1 MTPHFGK
8 PRLLSYVSLTNV
20 HSGLSFETS
29 STEGAILTFPEGA
42 IAREL
47 ANVSRFRQ
55 YIKANLEEW
64 YRYVNGPLGC
74 EAKNGEVRL
83 VTGCVKATSWGVA
96 TVTNLSSGQ
105 ETQYL
110 KYCSVEA
117 GGVTKAPIP
126 LYKWEYT
133 GLADAKVGPDLE
145 EIEHLK
151 RDDGSDMA
159 SGANY
164 QNQCLFISTLNPM
177 LGDDVFEKISRE
189 LESALTH
196 DSQQIQKGGSG
207 STTSN
212 PPNSGALAGSTGSQT
227 GGDSAIPPGSTFR
240 SSGAA
245 SQELAIGNITKERVT
260 MSRSPTAPVGVI
272 CESDR

>member
-1 MTPHFGK
+1 MTLHFGK
-8 PRLLSYVSLTNV
+8 LQLSSYVPLTDV

-47 ANVSRFRQ
+47 ANVSLFRQ
-55 YIKANLEEW
+55 YIKANIEEW

-74 EAKNGEVRL
+74 EVKNGEVRL

-96 TVTNLSSGQ
+96 AVTNLSQGQ
-105 ETQYL
+105 ETHYL
-110 KYCSVEA
+110 KYCSVED
-117 GGVTKAPIP
+117 GGVAKTPIP

-145 EIEHLK
+145 EIEDLK
-151 RDDGSDMA
+151 RDNDLDMA
-159 SGANY
+159 SGAKY
-164 QNQCLFISTLNPM
+164 QNQCLFINTLNPM

-189 LESALTH
+189 LESALTQ
-196 DSQQIQKGGSG
+196 DSQQIQKGGGSG
-207 STTSN
+207 STTSS
-212 PPNSGALAGSTGSQT
+212 PPNSGALAGSIGPQT
-227 GGDSAIPPGSTFR
+227 GTDSAIPPGSTSR

-245 SQELAIGNITKERVT
+245 TENLAIGNILKERVT
-260 MSRSPTAPVGVI
+260 MSRSPSAPVSLI
-272 CESDR
+272 CESN